1 MTSLPKIKTP
11 TSNLGKIIKIFGA
24 VLFGISW
31 YYLLSNYGEIPLEVP
46 THFNYEGVADNF
58 GNKIQLFKVLGIGTV
73 IYVAIFIA
81 GFFPHKLNYLA
92 EITEENAFRH
102 YSLGK
107 ELLLF
112 INLAISITI
121 SYLSMKTVHNVLNGQ
136 TDLDA
141 WMSPVILV
149 IIFAPLVYY
158 LVKLAKK

>member
-1 MTSLPKIKTP
+1 M
-11 TSNLGKIIKIFGA
+11 
-24 VLFGISW
+24 
-31 YYLLSNYGEIPLEVP
+31 
-46 THFNYEGVADNF
+46 ADNF
-58 GNKIQLFKVLGIGTV
+58 GNKIQLFKVLGFGTV
-73 IYVAIFIA
+73 IYVAIFIV

-92 EITEENAFRH
+92 EITEDNAFRH

-112 INLAISITI
+112 INIAITI

-141 WMSPVILV
+141 WMSPVIPV
-149 IIFAPLVYY
+149 IFFAPLVYY